1 MWDPPSADE
10 QNGLIT
16 EYVLNVTEADS
27 GEMFQL
33 FSPTT
38 TFVVDILQPFT
49 TYYFII
55 AASTVVGRGPFS
67 TIVTLQMPED
77 GTLISTRNIYYYSN

>member
-1 MWDPPSADE
+1 MWDLLLADE

-16 EYVLNVTEADS
+16 GYIVNVTEANS
-27 GEMFQL
+27 GEIIQL

-38 TFVVDILQPFT
+38 MLVINILKPFT

-55 AASTVVGRGPFS
+55 AASTVVGHGPFS
-67 TIVTLQMPED
+67 MVVTVQMPED
-77 GTLISTRNIYYYSN
+77 GMLVIVISIRDV